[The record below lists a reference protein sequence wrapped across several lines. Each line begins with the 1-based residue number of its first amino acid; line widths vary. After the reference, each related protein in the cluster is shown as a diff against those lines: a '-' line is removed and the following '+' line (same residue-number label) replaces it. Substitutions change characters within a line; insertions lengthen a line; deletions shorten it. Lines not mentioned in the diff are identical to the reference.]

1 MHPFTTITVLSSLS
15 SFVLPAFALPAVD
28 PATPSFIV
36 DPTAVTAAPAVPLT
50 GEVVESDVD
59 SGVDVADNAQASTG
73 RATVLNKCKFPV
85 FIYACSQHP
94 AGCTAESK
102 LGANG
107 GTYAETYLGASTAG
121 RSIKIGTTSG
131 EINKPILQLEYT
143 NTGSGSVSYDLSE
156 VNGNPFGRYGFTL
169 TSSNSA
175 CFHQKCPAPGT
186 HNVCPTVFTTPTNGV
201 PKNCPIGS
209 SIGVTLCG

>member
-1 MHPFTTITVLSSLS
+1 MHPFTTITILSSLG
-15 SFVLPAFALPAVD
+15 SFILPAFASPAVD

-36 DPTAVTAAPAVPLT
+36 DPTAVTAAPAVPFT
-50 GEVVESDVD
+50 GDVVESGSD
-59 SGVDVADNAQASTG
+59 SGLDSDNAQTSTG
-73 RATVLNKCKFPV
+73 RATVLNKCNFPV
-85 FIYACSQHP
+85 FLYACSQHP
-94 AGCTAESK
+94 AGCTKESK
-102 LGANG
+102 LAANG

-131 EINKPILQLEYT
+131 ETNKPILQFEYT
-143 NTGSGSVSYDLSE
+143 NTGSGSVYYDLSE

-186 HNVCPTVFTTPTNGV
+186 HDVCPFVFTTPTNGQV
-201 PKNCPIGS
+201 KNRPVGS
-209 SIGVTLCG
+209 SLGVTLCG